1 MTRRQTA
8 SGFAAAQTRSLKELH
23 KRALCCDKPF
33 AAAAVGLW
41 ERAPVLLLL
50 LLSSRPVGVRGCGHW
65 LLANWSWGT
74 RCWVHVAFAPGFGL
88 SLPARRSLGSCALVC
103 SQRGRSA
110 VSAATRAVV
119 GVLRGLGCEAAFFL
133 GKGLQVFTR

>member
-23 KRALCCDKPF
+23 KRAVCCDKPF

-50 LLSSRPVGVRGCGHW
+50 LLSSRPVGVRGCGHR

-88 SLPARRSLGSCALVC
+88 SLPARRSSGPVLLF
-103 SQRGRSA
+103 A
-110 VSAATRAVV
+110 VSGGGQLYLRQLEPSLASFGVWAAKR
-119 GVLRGLGCEAAFFL
+119 LFW
-133 GKGLQVFTR
+133 KGLQVFIR